1 MEKGFTCECGK
12 FHEFGVW
19 VAAHWRERLVHTCDS
34 CGNVHSV
41 CMGYATL
48 DKPKRRKKRGSK

>member
-19 VAAHWRERLVHTCDS
+19 VAAHWDMPLVHTCDS
-34 CGNVHSV
+34 CGAKHNVLRGMVS
-41 CMGYATL
+41 L
-48 DKPKRRKKRGSK
+48 KKKRKRSAK